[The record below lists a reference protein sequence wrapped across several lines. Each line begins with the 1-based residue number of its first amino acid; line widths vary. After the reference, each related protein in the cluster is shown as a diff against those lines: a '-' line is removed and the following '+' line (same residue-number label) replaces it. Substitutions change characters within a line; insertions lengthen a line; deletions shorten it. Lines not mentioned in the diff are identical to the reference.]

1 VQGQSAPAAD
11 PTDIE
16 TVTKV
21 ERETGDAMVAVD
33 IDKLN
38 QIYADDWA
46 TVSIS
51 GKIVTRESV
60 LHYIKSGKNK
70 LVSYELG
77 PMDVQVVG
85 DVAVAHG
92 SVTEKRIRDGKEVD
106 GEGVYMESPE
116 EARRQMGGRA

>member
-1 VQGQSAPAAD
+1 
-11 PTDIE
+11 
-16 TVTKV
+16 
-21 ERETGDAMVAVD
+21 MVAVD

-70 LVSYELG
+70 FVSYELG

-106 GEGVYMESPE
+106 GEGLYGSPE